1 MVTTLVQRR
10 GFIPVTLALL
20 TTIFFWRVWFE
31 GQVLFGSDL
40 AQIHYPLLQ
49 FVVRNVQQGIL
60 PLWNPHQ
67 FLGYS
72 VVGNPQYGLF
82 YPPNW
87 LLLLF
92 GESRIYQGVGFI
104 IGLHSFIAAWG
115 MARLL
120 RLWDVPP
127 LAAVVAGFSFGFGGF
142 IASRIYIGHYAI
154 LLALAWMP
162 WVLAGYKY
170 ALIRRRWPS
179 TIPGG
184 VALGLIVLA
193 GHPQIAYLT
202 GLALALLW
210 LSETII
216 VPSNLRLNLRQLIL
230 IAALGALLSAILW
243 LPVIDYSSK
252 TARGRED
259 SREFAN
265 MHAVPPEQLLSI
277 FIPDFF
283 GNPTD
288 EAGYWGED
296 FYEEMTAYG
305 GVIALM
311 FLFIVPWRRGLLFLV
326 LIVFGLI
333 FSLGRDG
340 LLYDILYTLVPPAR
354 GFRAPG
360 RALILTSIG
369 LAGYVGLGLTYINET
384 KPWRKLFLAAG
395 LFGLAAVIISQLN
408 FDTPGPQAEQFQ
420 GNQILQVVAVL
431 VGALVAFTMLRFSR
445 HVSVG
450 MLALLIVVDVWLMS
464 GRLIKTQRAE
474 LSPVWQD
481 TADVLPSDS
490 LGRLMRMPPP
500 PGITNGA
507 SAVGLYSI
515 EGYDPISPAGWDAL
529 KEEAEP
535 NIYEPASAI
544 NRVFGIQYVVS
555 PRPIEEYNL
564 ATAQFLEFMTQIG
577 DIRFYQNPNPLPRAY
592 LSYAYDVETDA
603 ETARQRV
610 GAGEVDRGDMV
621 LLEQEPDCNVE
632 SGSGTVD
639 INVYK
644 PDEIRLSVETDA
656 PAILVLTDQ
665 YDDDWTVTVSG
676 ERAELLRANTTL
688 RGVCIPVGEH
698 IVTFEYRP
706 IWFYVGATISTLTWL
721 GLIGYLLLLCYFI
734 AGKKK
739 LWYTIGKDTS

>member
-1 MVTTLVQRR
+1 MVTTLAQRR
-10 GFIPVTLALL
+10 GFIPVTLGLL
-20 TTIFFWRVWFE
+20 TFIFFWRVWFE
-31 GQVLFGSDL
+31 DQALFGSDL

-49 FVVRNVQQGIL
+49 FLVRNVEQGAL

-92 GESRIYQGVGFI
+92 GEGNIYQGVGFI

-115 MARLL
+115 MARLV
-120 RLWDVPP
+120 RFWDVHP

-142 IASRIYIGHYAI
+142 IASRIYIGHYAM

-162 WVLAGYKY
+162 WVLAGYKH
-170 ALIRRRWPS
+170 ALTRRSWPS

-184 VALGLIVLA
+184 LALGLMVLA

-202 GLALALLW
+202 GLALILL
-210 LSETII
+210 LLNETILI
-216 VPSNLRLNLRQLIL
+216 PSGWLLNLRQLVL
-230 IAALGALLSAILW
+230 MATLGALLSAVLW
-243 LPVIDYSSK
+243 LPVIDYTGE
-252 TARGRED
+252 TARGLED

-283 GNPTD
+283 GNPT
-288 EAGYWGED
+288 AAYWGEE

-305 GVIALM
+305 GVLSLI
-311 FLFIVPWRRGLLFLV
+311 FLFIVPWRRGMFFLILILFG
-326 LIVFGLI
+326 IV

-340 LLYDILYTLVPPAR
+340 LLYDILYTLIPPAR

-369 LAGYVGLGLTYINET
+369 LAGYVGLGLTYIYET
-384 KPWRKLFLAAG
+384 KPWRKLLLVACSFVLAA
-395 LFGLAAVIISQLN
+395 AIISQLK
-408 FDTPGPQAEQFQ
+408 FDTSGTQAEQFQ
-420 GNQILQVVAVL
+420 DSQILQVLAVL
-431 VGALVAFTMLRFSR
+431 VGTAVAFIMLRFNR
-445 HVSVG
+445 HASLG
-450 MLALLIVVDVWLMS
+450 MLALLIILDVWMMS
-464 GRLIKTQRAE
+464 GRLIETQRAE
-474 LSPVWQD
+474 LSQVWQD
-481 TADVLPSDS
+481 TADVLPADS

-500 PGITNGA
+500 SGITNGA

-529 KEEAEP
+529 REEAGP

-564 ATAQFLEFMTQIG
+564 ATAQFLEFMTQVG

-592 LSYAYDVETDA
+592 LSYAYDIEPDA
-603 ETARQRV
+603 EIARQRV

-621 LLEQEPDCNVE
+621 LLEQEPDCNIE

-639 INVYK
+639 IKVYK
-644 PDEIRLSVETDA
+644 PNEIRLNVETDT

-676 ERAELLRANTTL
+676 KRAELLLANTTF

-706 IWFYVGATISTLTWL
+706 TLFYVGAAISTVTWL
-721 GLIGYLLLLCYFI
+721 GLIGYLLLLCYCI
-734 AGKKK
+734 AGKRK
-739 LWYTIGKDTS
+739 LWYTIVKDTS